1 MLAILRACGLI
12 VAKSEVIGRSE
23 VKCHSTITV
32 KCMLGERIENKFNK
46 IVVLFS
52 GLKCIFIGFS
62 VD

>member
-1 MLAILRACGLI
+1 MLAILRACGGLI

-52 GLKCIFIGFS
+52 GF
-62 VD
+62 